1 MRVVVVGA
9 GVLGASVA
17 YHLATAGAEVTVV
30 DEAHEGRATAA
41 GAGIICPWLSET
53 GDAAFTALYTGGAR
67 YYPALVEALGG
78 AESLGYRR
86 SGALFVSRDPA
97 ELAAVEAAARRWTG
111 RAPEIG
117 AIERLTP
124 AEARGLFPPL
134 ARDLAAVRIGGG
146 ARVDGRRLAAAL
158 LDAAALQ
165 GARLVW
171 GSAELAGS
179 PARVTGVRAG
189 GETLAADAVVVTA
202 GAWAPALLA
211 PLGLS
216 LPVVPQRGQ
225 ILHMSL
231 PDTETRD
238 WPVIL
243 PPGAHYLL
251 AFEGGRIVAGA
262 TRESGVG
269 FDLRVT
275 AAGQAELLRE
285 ALGVAPGLGV
295 ATILETRVGFRPVGR
310 GVRPL
315 LGWVP
320 GVAGLAVGNGL
331 GAGGLTMGP
340 YAGKLLAEA
349 VLGAPSVDLAP
360 FDPLQAGGGPLPALR

>member
-1 MRVVVVGA
+1 M
-9 GVLGASVA
+9 
-17 YHLATAGAEVTVV
+17 
-30 DEAHEGRATAA
+30 
-41 GAGIICPWLSET
+41 
-53 GDAAFTALYTGGAR
+53 
-67 YYPALVEALGG
+67 
-78 AESLGYRR
+78 
-86 SGALFVSRDPA
+86 
-97 ELAAVEAAARRWTG
+97 
-111 RAPEIG
+111 
-117 AIERLTP
+117 
-124 AEARGLFPPL
+124 
-134 ARDLAAVRIGGG
+134 
-146 ARVDGRRLAAAL
+146 
-158 LDAAALQ
+158 
-165 GARLVW
+165 
-171 GSAELAGS
+171 
-179 PARVTGVRAG
+179 TGVRAG

>member
-41 GAGIICPWLSET
+41 GAGIICPWLSDT

-134 ARDLAAVRIGGG
+134 ARD
-146 ARVDGRRLAAAL
+146 RRRCASAAAR
-158 LDAAALQ
+158 
-165 GARLVW
+165 GW
-171 GSAELAGS
+171 TGAGS
-179 PARVTGVRAG
+179 PRRC
-189 GETLAADAVVVTA
+189 
-202 GAWAPALLA
+202 
-211 PLGLS
+211 S
-216 LPVVPQRGQ
+216 MR
-225 ILHMSL
+225 
-231 PDTETRD
+231 R
-238 WPVIL
+238 
-243 PPGAHYLL
+243 
-251 AFEGGRIVAGA
+251 RC
-262 TRESGVG
+262 R
-269 FDLRVT
+269 
-275 AAGQAELLRE
+275 
-285 ALGVAPGLGV
+285 
-295 ATILETRVGFRPVGR
+295 GR
-310 GVRPL
+310 G
-315 LGWVP
+315 WS
-320 GVAGLAVGNGL
+320 
-331 GAGGLTMGP
+331 GAARSWP
-340 YAGKLLAEA
+340 
-349 VLGAPSVDLAP
+349 APP
-360 FDPLQAGGGPLPALR
+360 RG